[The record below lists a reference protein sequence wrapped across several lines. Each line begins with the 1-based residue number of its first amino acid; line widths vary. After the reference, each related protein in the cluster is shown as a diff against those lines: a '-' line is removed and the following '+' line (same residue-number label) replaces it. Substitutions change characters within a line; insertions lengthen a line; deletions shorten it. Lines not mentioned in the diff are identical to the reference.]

1 VVVANIIVVVVVVL
15 VAWLTNEAVQLY
27 AAARYGLL
35 LHVLLF
41 TV

>member
-1 VVVANIIVVVVVVL
+1 VVVANIVVVVVVF

-27 AAARYGLL
+27 AGLL

>member
-1 VVVANIIVVVVVVL
+1 VVVANIIVVVVVV
-15 VAWLTNEAVQLY
+15 AWLTNEAVQLY
-27 AAARYGLL
+27 AARYGLL